1 MHRVLALSLALLL
14 VLSAARGDDKDK
26 GKWVPIS
33 ESVTS
38 KVKPGYPGK
47 GTAGVAVDP
56 SNGDVYMVVSDQG
69 MWKSTDKG
77 ETFTRVDGKAIGG
90 RCETGF
96 ALNFDPAGKRLACFM
111 IYGSCAS
118 TDDGGKTWTAW

>member
-1 MHRVLALSLALLL
+1 MRVLALSLALCL
-14 VLSAARGDDKDK
+14 VLSAARADDN

-56 SNGDVYMVVSDQG
+56 SSGDVYMVVSDQG

-77 ETFTRVDGKAIGG
+77 ETFARTDGKAVGG
-90 RCETGF
+90 RCETGW

-118 TDDGGKTWTAW
+118 